1 MDESKDQHEFVFA
14 KRPVQWVILI
24 VISFVILVMMH
35 SRKVSLPVGP
45 EDIGPEDTSTV
56 VSNLLESNLNVGERR
71 WLVEVNLNSANEREL
86 ALLTGVGPVLASRI
100 VADRSARGTF
110 ASVDDLQRVHGIGPR
125 KIADIRGMAIV
136 TE

>member
-35 SRKVSLPVGP
+35 SRQVSLPV
-45 EDIGPEDTSTV
+45 GPEDTSTV

>member
-35 SRKVSLPVGP
+35 SRKVSLPV
-45 EDIGPEDTSTV
+45 GPEDTSTV

>member
-35 SRKVSLPVGP
+35 SRQVSLPVGP
-45 EDIGPEDTSTV
+45 EDTSMV